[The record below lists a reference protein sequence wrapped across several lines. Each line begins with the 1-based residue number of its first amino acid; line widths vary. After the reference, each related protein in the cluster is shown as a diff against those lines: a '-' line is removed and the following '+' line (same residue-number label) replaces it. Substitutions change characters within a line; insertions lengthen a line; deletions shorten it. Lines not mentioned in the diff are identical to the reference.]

1 MGALGAIAATVAA
14 EWRALDVAGLQ
25 FWQGDTAQLVLLALV
40 ALAAL
45 KLLMRAAIAR
55 QPGRHFLVLP
65 AVIQVRSLG
74 RRPVHR
80 RLAGGGSPTK
90 PWQSRGEGGWL
101 RHAPVAL
108 FVAGLPF
115 AVLATADPYTSLVA
129 ENVTYPG
136 RRIALMID
144 ASDSMQTSFK
154 AATLNTRNE
163 VQPAFFTTVAA
174 AERFVELRRAG
185 KYRDLMALIEFG
197 SRAYV
202 ITPFTSD
209 YDNLLLSMAL
219 IGDPVE
225 FSLFPDSGTV
235 IASALEESIEIF
247 KAFDFLEASGN
258 LMVIFTDGEDTTRI
272 VHGRSLDDILK
283 SAVDNQIPL
292 FFVRTNYEKDFGEGI
307 PDAQWRAA
315 VEKTG
320 GRYYVAKNE
329 ASLIAAINDIDREA
343 VGTISA
349 RQYTSQQPR
358 FTLFAFGAFML
369 WTSAAGMKLLTP
381 YFSRIP

>member
-1 MGALGAIAATVAA
+1 MGATLSAIAAGVAA
-14 EWRALDVAGLQ
+14 DWRAMRLFELQ
-25 FWQGDTAQLVLLALV
+25 FWQRDFAQLIIVALV
-40 ALAAL
+40 AGAAVVL
-45 KLLMRAAIAR
+45 IIRAAMIR
-55 QPGRHFLVLP
+55 RPGRHYLVLP
-65 AVIQVRSLG
+65 AVMQVRSLG
-74 RRPVHR
+74 RRPVR
-80 RLAGGGSPTK
+80 RSL
-90 PWQSRGEGGWL
+90 GEGGWT
-101 RHAPVAL
+101 RHIPVVL
-108 FVAGLPF
+108 FGAGLPF
-115 AVLATADPYTSLVA
+115 AVLAVADPYTSLVA

-154 AATLNTRNE
+154 AETLNTRND

-174 AERFVELRRAG
+174 AERFVELRRQG

-209 YDNLLLSMAL
+209 YDNLLLSMSL

-283 SAVDNQIPL
+283 SAVDNRIPL
-292 FFVRTNYEKDFGEGI
+292 YFVRTNYEKDFGEGI

-329 ASLIAAINDIDREA
+329 ATLIAAIDDIDREA
-343 VGTISA
+343 VGAISA
-349 RQYTSQQPR
+349 RQYSSQQPR
-358 FTLFAFGAFML
+358 FTLFALLAFGCWTTAGALKLFFPAF
-369 WTSAAGMKLLTP
+369 ARYP
-381 YFSRIP
+381 

>member
-1 MGALGAIAATVAA
+1 MGAALDTIAATVAA
-14 EWRALDVAGLQ
+14 EWRALDIPGLQ
-25 FWQGDTAQLVLLALV
+25 FWQRDTAQLVLLALV
-40 ALAAL
+40 SLAVL
-45 KLLMRAAIAR
+45 TLLIRAAMTR
-55 QPGRHFLVLP
+55 TPGRREVILP
-65 AVIQVRSLG
+65 AILRGASRS
-74 RRPVHR
+74 
-80 RLAGGGSPTK
+80 RLS
-90 PWQSRGEGGWL
+90 WV

-108 FVAGLPF
+108 FAAGLPF
-115 AVLATADPYTSLVA
+115 AVLAVADPYTSLVA

-174 AERFVELRRAG
+174 AQRFVELRRAG
-185 KYRDLMALIEFG
+185 KYRDLMALVEFG

-283 SAVDNQIPL
+283 SAIDNRIPL

-329 ASLIAAINDIDREA
+329 ASLIAAVDDIDREA
-343 VGTISA
+343 VGAIST
-349 RQYTSQQPR
+349 RQYSSQQPR
-358 FTLFAFGAFML
+358 FTLFAFAAFML
-369 WTSAAGMKLLTP
+369 WTSAAAMKVATP
-381 YFSRIP
+381 YFSRLP

>member
-1 MGALGAIAATVAA
+1 MGAALGAIAASVAA
-14 EWRALDVAGLQ
+14 EWRALDLPGLQ
-25 FWQGDTAQLVLLALV
+25 FWQRDTAQLVLIALV
-40 ALAAL
+40 TLAAL
-45 KLLMRAAIAR
+45 ALLVRAAVTRHAWPAR
-55 QPGRHFLVLP
+55 GRFF
-65 AVIQVRSLG
+65 
-74 RRPVHR
+74 RRFSAARHTARWSWV
-80 RLAGGGSPTK
+80 
-90 PWQSRGEGGWL
+90 
-101 RHAPVAL
+101 RHAPVVL
-108 FVAGLPF
+108 LVAGLPF
-115 AVLATADPYTSLVA
+115 AVLAVADPYTSLVA

-174 AERFVELRRAG
+174 AQRFVELRRAG
-185 KYRDLMALIEFG
+185 KYRDLMALVEFG

-283 SAVDNQIPL
+283 SAVDNKIPL

-329 ASLIAAINDIDREA
+329 ASLIAAIHDIDREA
-343 VGTISA
+343 VGAISA
-349 RQYTSQQPR
+349 RQYSSQQPR
-358 FTLFAFGAFML
+358 FTVFAFAAFML
-369 WTSAAGMKLLTP
+369 WTSAAAMKVLTP
-381 YFSRIP
+381 

>member
-1 MGALGAIAATVAA
+1 MTTVNAILGSVAA
-14 EWRALDVAGLQ
+14 EWRALDWPSLQ
-25 FWQGDTAQLVLLALV
+25 FWQRDTAQLALIALVVVAAVSLLARAAV
-40 ALAAL
+40 ARAPGRREVILPAILRGAASTRLAWIRHLPAAL
-45 KLLMRAAIAR
+45 MAI
-55 QPGRHFLVLP
+55 
-65 AVIQVRSLG
+65 
-74 RRPVHR
+74 
-80 RLAGGGSPTK
+80 
-90 PWQSRGEGGWL
+90 
-101 RHAPVAL
+101 
-108 FVAGLPF
+108 GLPF
-115 AVLATADPYTSLVA
+115 AVVAAADPYTSLVA

-174 AERFVELRRAG
+174 AERFVELRRQG

-209 YDNLLLSMAL
+209 YDNLLLSMSL

-283 SAVDNQIPL
+283 SAVDNKIPL
-292 FFVRTNYEKDFGEGI
+292 YFVRTNYEKDFGEGI

-329 ASLIAAINDIDREA
+329 ASLIAAVDDIDREA
-343 VGTISA
+343 VGAIAA
-349 RQYTSQQPR
+349 RQYASQQPR
-358 FTLFAFGAFML
+358 FALFAFIAVML
-369 WTSAAGMKLLTP
+369 WTSAAGLKVLTP
-381 YFSRIP
+381 YFSRFP